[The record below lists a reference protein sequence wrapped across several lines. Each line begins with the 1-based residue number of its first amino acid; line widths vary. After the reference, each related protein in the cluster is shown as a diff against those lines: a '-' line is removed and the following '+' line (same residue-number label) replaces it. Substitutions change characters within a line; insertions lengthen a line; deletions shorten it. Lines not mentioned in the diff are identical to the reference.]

1 MKKGLFAGLGCL
13 GISIIGVILLGL
25 FGASLAYRFNNTAVV
40 MQEDAKTAWSNVES
54 AYQRRSDLIG
64 NLVKTVQGAADFERS
79 TLKEVIEARSKATSV
94 NIDPS
99 NITADQMA
107 QFQQAQSGLSSALSR
122 LLVTVERYPD
132 LKANQNFL
140 NLQTQLEGTENRI
153 NVERN
158 RYNEQ
163 VGVYNKHIK
172 VLPNSL
178 FAGILGFDEMARFKA
193 DEGAEKAPDVDFDFK

>member
-1 MKKGLFAGLGCL
+1 MKKLLIAVVVILILLGIGYSLFAGR
-13 GISIIGVILLGL
+13 
-25 FGASLAYRFNNTAVV
+25 YNTAITY
-40 MQEDAKTAWSNVES
+40 QEDAKTAWSNVES

-64 NLVKTVQGAADFERS
+64 NLVKTVQGAADFERT
-79 TLKEVIEARSKATSV
+79 TLKEVIDARSKATSI

-99 NITADQMA
+99 NITPQQMQ
-107 QFQQAQSGLSSALSR
+107 QFQQAQSGLTSALSR

-158 RYNEQ
+158 RYNES
-163 VGVYNKHIK
+163 VGTYNKFLR
-172 VLPNSL
+172 VFPNNI
-178 FAGILGFDEMARFKA
+178 ILGLFGSFDQMTRFEA
-193 DEGAEKAPDVDFDFK
+193 DEGSENAPDVNFDFK

>member
-1 MKKGLFAGLGCL
+1 LG
-13 GISIIGVILLGL
+13 
-25 FGASLAYRFNNTAVV
+25 YRFNNKAVV
-40 MQEDAKTAWSNVES
+40 LQEDTKTAWSNVES
-54 AYQRRSDLIG
+54 SYQRRSDLIG

-99 NITADQMA
+99 NITPDQMA
-107 QFQQAQSGLSSALSR
+107 QFQQAQSGLTSALSR

-163 VGVYNKHIK
+163 VGVYNKHLKIF
-172 VLPNSL
+172 PNSL
-178 FAGILGFDEMARFKA
+178 FAGILGFDEMTRFKA
-193 DEGAEKAPDVDFDFK
+193 EEGTEKAPDVDFDFK